1 MTIQSELNLQ
11 IANWSVL
18 YTKLHRFHWYVKGP
32 LFFTLHAKFEELYD
46 ESALVVD
53 QVAER
58 LLAIQGEP
66 IATMKEYL
74 ETASIQ
80 ESINETKASDMVA
93 TLVKDYTQINESLKQ
108 LAELAEA
115 ENDTITNDLAIG
127 LIEKIDTH
135 LWMLNAYLGRHISDS
150 SHPSL

>member
-1 MTIQSELNLQ
+1 MTVQTNTIQSQLNLQ
-11 IANWSVL
+11 ISNWSVL

-58 LLAIQGEP
+58 LLAIGGEP

-74 ETASIQ
+74 EATTIQ
-80 ESINETKASDMVA
+80 ESANETKASDMVA
-93 TLVKDYTQINESLKQ
+93 TLVKDYKHMNKSLKQ
-108 LAELAEA
+108 LAELAES
-115 ENDTITNDLAIG
+115 ENDTITNDLAVV
-127 LIEKIDTH
+127 
-135 LWMLNAYLGRHISDS
+135 
-150 SHPSL
+150 

>member
-115 ENDTITNDLAIG
+115 ENDTITNDLAVG

-135 LWMLNAYLGRHISDS
+135 LWMLNAYLGE
-150 SHPSL
+150 

>member
-18 YTKLHRFHWYVKGP
+18 YTQLHRFHWYVKGP

-58 LLAIQGEP
+58 LLAIGGEP
-66 IATMKEYL
+66 IATMKGYL
-74 ETASIQ
+74 ESA
-80 ESINETKASDMVA
+80 NETKTADMVA
-93 TLVKDYTQINESLKQ
+93 TLVKDYKHINESLKQ
-108 LAELAEA
+108 LADLAESA
-115 ENDTITNDLAIG
+115 NDTITNDLAVG

-135 LWMLNAYLGRHISDS
+135 VWMLNAYLGE
-150 SHPSL
+150 

>member
-18 YTKLHRFHWYVKGP
+18 YTKLHRFHWFVKGP

-115 ENDTITNDLAIG
+115 ENDTITNDLAVG

-135 LWMLNAYLGRHISDS
+135 LWMLNAYLGE
-150 SHPSL
+150 

>member
-46 ESALVVD
+46 EAALVVD

-58 LLAIQGEP
+58 LLAVQGAP

-74 ETASIQ
+74 ENASIQ
-80 ESINETKASDMVA
+80 ESNNETKASDMVA

-108 LAELAEA
+108 LAELAET
-115 ENDTITNDLAIG
+115 ENDTITNDLAVG

-135 LWMLNAYLGRHISDS
+135 LWMLNAYLGE
-150 SHPSL
+150 

>member
-80 ESINETKASDMVA
+80 ESNNETKASDMVA

-108 LAELAEA
+108 LAELAES
-115 ENDTITNDLAIG
+115 ENDTITNDLAVG

-135 LWMLNAYLGRHISDS
+135 LWMLNAYLGE
-150 SHPSL
+150 